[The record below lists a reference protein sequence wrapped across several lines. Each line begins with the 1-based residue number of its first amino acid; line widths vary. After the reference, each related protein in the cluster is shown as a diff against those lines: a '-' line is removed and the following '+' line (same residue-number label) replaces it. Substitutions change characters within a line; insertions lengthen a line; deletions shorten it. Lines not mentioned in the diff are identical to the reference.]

1 MREQKGREYI
11 FWILLS
17 EAVGVLAA
25 LLTREG
31 MAWYMAGAVKPPL
44 TPPGWLFPVVWTLLY
59 ALMGVGA
66 ARVYR
71 AEASSA
77 RSGALGTFLLQMV
90 FNFLWSI
97 LFFNM
102 ERYGAALLWLGALWA
117 LVLWM
122 ILRFAR
128 VDRAAARLQI
138 PYLLWVSFA
147 LYLNRG
153 VWMLNR

>member
-1 MREQKGREYI
+1 MHNLTTVATQ
-11 FWILLS
+11 
-17 EAVGVLAA
+17 VGVL
-25 LLTREG
+25 
-31 MAWYMAGAVKPPL
+31 
-44 TPPGWLFPVVWTLLY
+44 F

-77 RSGALGTFLLQMV
+77 RSGALGTFLLQLV

-138 PYLLWVSFA
+138 PYLLWLLFA
-147 LYLNRG
+147 AYLNFAI
-153 VWMLNR
+153 WWLNR